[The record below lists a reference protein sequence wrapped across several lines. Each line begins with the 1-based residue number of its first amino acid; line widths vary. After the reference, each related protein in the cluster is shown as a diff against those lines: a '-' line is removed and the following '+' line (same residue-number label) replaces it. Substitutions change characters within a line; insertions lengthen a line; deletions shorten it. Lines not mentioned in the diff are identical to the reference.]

1 VVFDLIRALLAALVV
16 AVAPGWFWAC
26 LLRASGDYAER
37 LTYSAAL
44 SMALVP
50 AVALIPTRLLGMGVT
65 FPVSVACGLVVFLT
79 GLGAYLRFGA
89 AKGSDQPIFPAPASA
104 ISAPALALLVPAF
117 GLALG
122 VMIGAIPGV
131 PVGLRVTSAVDPGPR
146 VLISVALLVLAAGI
160 VHLFMFR
167 RTAPSEEAVELSAF
181 PGPVLRRILLPA
193 VLLLALARGYLGPV
207 LHDWPF
213 IRGVDHYSHAVMAER
228 MMTVGK
234 IEPYLIY
241 PPGFHTMTASISHLS
256 GLEPLEIFPV
266 LGPALLILPALALY
280 ALAKRLW
287 GWEYGVAA
295 AFLSVLVG
303 GTYHYFNDAMYPNLV
318 TSQFLMVLALAALAG
333 VYAAPSARNGLLLA
347 LLGSSVVLYHPVA
360 SMYLAVLLALVGVYF
375 VLPLLFRDRRTGLA
389 LLLSFALLGSLSV
402 LYAWNTYDLGDALA
416 GLVDRSGES
425 TTTQAVE
432 MAVGTQAP
440 YGIGSLVGTMV
451 SQPVAWLGLLGVFL
465 LVGDGRRRMGVPAAI
480 THITLFLWALL
491 LFVGSRAAITGFPQR
506 FGRDVGVPLAL
517 LGALA
522 LVTILRSLG
531 TRRRAAAVFIAS
543 AAALLTVTLVG
554 VQTAQSL
561 KWASAPS
568 FQMTMTPEIA
578 AAGEWLEDHNEGG
591 NIIVSPHVNQV
602 PGRMMLAMG
611 HYSALQS
618 FELWQVTNPRD
629 LPPTGPKPVWDV
641 LWLMTHPDNGRTDR
655 ILREYDVRYIVLYKN
670 MPDRQTQ
677 DYWVSF
683 KSRPD
688 LYRTDFENRDVLIVE
703 RRG

>member
-1 VVFDLIRALLAALVV
+1 
-16 AVAPGWFWAC
+16 
-26 LLRASGDYAER
+26 
-37 LTYSAAL
+37 
-44 SMALVP
+44 
-50 AVALIPTRLLGMGVT
+50 VALIPTRLLGMGVT
-65 FPVSVACGLVVFLT
+65 LPVALACALVVFLS

-89 AKGSDQPIFPAPASA
+89 AKGSDQPIFPAPVSA
-104 ISAPALALLVPAF
+104 LSTPALALLVPAF
-117 GLALG
+117 GLSFG
-122 VMIGAIPGV
+122 VMTGVIPGV
-131 PVGLRVTSAVDPGPR
+131 PAVFRVAGAVDPGPR
-146 VLISVALLVLAAGI
+146 VLISSALLVLAAGI

-167 RTAPSEEAVELSAF
+167 RTAASEEEVVEPSAF
-181 PGPVLRRILLPA
+181 LGPVLRRLLLPA

-241 PPGFHTMTASISHLS
+241 PPGFHTMTASISRLS

-266 LGPALLILPALALY
+266 LGPALLLLPALALY

-295 AFLSVLVG
+295 ALLSVLLG

-318 TSQFLMVLALAALAG
+318 TSQFLMVLALASLAG
-333 VYAAPSARNGLLLA
+333 VYSAPSVRSGLLLA

-360 SMYLAVLLALVGVYF
+360 SMYLAALLALVGVYF
-375 VLPLLFRDRRTGLA
+375 VLPLLFRHRRTGLV
-389 LLLSFALLGSLSV
+389 LLLSYTLLGSLSV
-402 LYAWNTYDLGDALA
+402 LYAWNTYDLGGALA

-425 TTTQAVE
+425 TTSEAVK
-432 MAVGTQAP
+432 MAIGTQAP
-440 YGIGSLVGTMV
+440 YEISSLIGTMV

-491 LFVGSRAAITGFPQR
+491 LFVGSRASLTGFPQR

-531 TRRRAAAVFIAS
+531 TRRRAAAVFVAS
-543 AAALLTVTLVG
+543 AAALLAVALVG
-554 VQTAQSL
+554 MQTAQSL
-561 KWASAPS
+561 SWASGPS
-568 FQMTMTPEIA
+568 IQMTMTPQIA
-578 AAGEWLEDHNEGG
+578 AAGEWLEDHNDGG
-591 NIIVSPHVNQV
+591 NIIVSPHGNQV
-602 PGRMMLAMG
+602 PSRMMLAMG

-641 LWLMTHPDNGRTDR
+641 LWLMKHPDNGRTDR
-655 ILREYDVRYIVLYKN
+655 IIREYDVRYIVLYKN
-670 MPDRQTQ
+670 MPDRITQ

-703 RRG
+703 RRE